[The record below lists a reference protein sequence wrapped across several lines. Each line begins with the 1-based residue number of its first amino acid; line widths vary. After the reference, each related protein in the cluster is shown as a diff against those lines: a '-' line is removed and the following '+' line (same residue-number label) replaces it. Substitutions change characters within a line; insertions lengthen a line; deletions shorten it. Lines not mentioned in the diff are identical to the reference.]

1 MTRDRGSKDDDVSS
15 TGGSP
20 ASAGVARPEQ
30 FGLFPALLKHWR
42 GQRGLSQLDLALAAD
57 VSPRHVSFL
66 ETGRSS
72 PSREMVHRLG
82 RTLDVPL
89 RHINAML
96 LAAGHEAAFGES
108 AEALP
113 AAVMQ
118 SLSLLKSKVEPY
130 PFIVVDRLY
139 RVREMNDG
147 ARAVLGALLPGVVDL
162 VRRPEINLAR
172 ETFGLFRPAIVNF
185 EEVGRA
191 LLWRMHREMLAEPDD
206 GALRALLEEILRLPT
221 VPDHWR
227 NVDLSV
233 PSDPALVLHVR
244 HGEMELR
251 FLNMITAF
259 HAPQNVGLEELRI
272 EIWLPS
278 DAVTERAVEA
288 LRPPRSASDQ
298 DQSSP

>member
-1 MTRDRGSKDDDVSS
+1 MTRAKHHRRNKADDAASTADAPKW
-15 TGGSP
+15 TGGP
-20 ASAGVARPEQ
+20 RQEQ
-30 FGLFPALLKHWR
+30 SGLFPALLKHWR

-89 RHINAML
+89 RHINGML
-96 LAAGHEAAFGES
+96 VAAGHEAAFAES

-113 AAVMQ
+113 EPVMQ
-118 SLSLLKSKVEPY
+118 SLSLLKAKVEPY

-139 RVREMNDG
+139 RVRDLNDG
-147 ARAVLGALLPGVVDL
+147 ARAVLSVLLPGAEGL
-162 VRRPEINLAR
+162 GGPSEINLAR
-172 ETFGLFRPAIVNF
+172 ETFGLFRPVIVNF

-191 LLWRMHREMLAEPDD
+191 LLWRMHREVLAQPDD
-206 GALRALLEEILRLPT
+206 GALRALLDEILGLPM
-221 VPDHWR
+221 VPAHWR
-227 NVDLSV
+227 HVDLGV
-233 PSDPALVLHVR
+233 PSDPTLVLHVR
-244 HGEMELR
+244 RGEVDLR

-259 HAPQNVGLEELRI
+259 QAPQNVALEELRI

-278 DAVTERAVEA
+278 DAATQRAVEA
-288 LRPPRSASDQ
+288 LRTPRLDGV
-298 DQSSP
+298 